1 MNRNNIITILSALL
15 LLPFLAACDYVAEGD
30 QLIEVALP
38 EPPGSVTKKVL
49 LEDFTG
55 QRCVNCPKG
64 TEVIEQL
71 QQAYGDRVI
80 AVGIHSG
87 PLGFKGNATTV
98 GLATDLGD
106 TYYNHWNLE
115 YQPVGLI
122 DRGTATNYTDWI
134 TSVRQQ
140 LNQQATTRIEV
151 QAAVN
156 GSNIEITVQE
166 EQQDAAFSGKLQ
178 IWVLEDGITALQLM
192 PDGSSNRNY
201 VHNHVLRTAVNGTW
215 GEELT
220 LAKGESRT
228 QNYVQ
233 PLDAS
238 WNKTQLSIVAF
249 VYNDSGVMQAEK
261 VKVKD

>member
-1 MNRNNIITILSALL
+1 M
-15 LLPFLAACDYVAEGD
+15 
-30 QLIEVALP
+30 
-38 EPPGSVTKKVL
+38 
-49 LEDFTG
+49 
-55 QRCVNCPKG
+55 
-64 TEVIEQL
+64 
-71 QQAYGDRVI
+71 
-80 AVGIHSG
+80 
-87 PLGFKGNATTV
+87 
-98 GLATDLGD
+98 
-106 TYYNHWNLE
+106 
-115 YQPVGLI
+115 
-122 DRGTATNYTDWI
+122 
-134 TSVRQQ
+134 RQQ

-178 IWVLEDGITALQLM
+178 IWVLEDGITALLLM

-228 QNYVQ
+228 QNYMQ